1 MNEYTTAQPIYN
13 RANFEMLERGG
24 SSNLTNTS
32 AHSEATPDTT
42 RSMARIN
49 LEFR

>member
-1 MNEYTTAQPIYN
+1 MNEYTTAQPIHN

-24 SSNLTNTS
+24 SSNLTNIS